1 MINGVID
8 SFDGII
14 DGVSWVWWDYDG
26 LMGLFDRID
35 GFDGIIDRLQ
45 AVLVGLMGL
54 LIVLM

>member
-14 DGVSWVWWDYDG
+14 DGVH
-26 LMGLFDRID
+26 

-45 AVLVGLMGL
+45 ALLMGL
-54 LIVLM
+54 LIGLMGL

>member
-14 DGVSWVWWDYDG
+14 DRVH
-26 LMGLFDRID
+26 

-45 AVLVGLMGL
+45 ALLMGL
-54 LIVLM
+54 LIGLMGL